1 MVFPQTSW
9 DSNTRTEASVR
20 DVIDS
25 ILGLN
30 EQMFQFVLGNVGFSG
45 GIEAAEDGGGDGVA
59 DLGPGEKV
67 VRRLTVSSSN
77 L

>member
-1 MVFPQTSW
+1 
-9 DSNTRTEASVR
+9 
-20 DVIDS
+20 
-25 ILGLN
+25 
-30 EQMFQFVLGNVGFSG
+30 MFQFVLGNVGFSG

-59 DLGPGEKV
+59 DLGPGVKV